1 MEQEDL
7 YITDNFSFGA
17 IKNGN
22 AKEFEALF
30 RKYYPSMCAVA
41 MKFVRDKVVAE
52 DLVQEAFIRLWTKRG
67 EYEAIPNLKT
77 FLYVAVKNLCFNYL
91 RDKKETID
99 YEAAGL
105 ENLEDHFKNYLI
117 EEETYRMITE
127 AVRQLPVQSA
137 RIITLALQ
145 GKQNKEIAEM
155 LGISVNTVKT
165 LKYKSISLLR
175 ESLKGYFCILAIILC
190 Q

>member
-1 MEQEDL
+1 MQEDL

-127 AVRQLPVQSA
+127 AGSA
-137 RIITLALQ
+137 IARPECPDHHLGFA
-145 GKQNKEIAEM
+145 GKAKQRNCRNVGNFGEY
-155 LGISVNTVKT
+155 G
-165 LKYKSISLLR
+165 
-175 ESLKGYFCILAIILC
+175 
-190 Q
+190 